1 MGEGSVVA
9 GLRRGD
15 VEASG
20 RMLQEPY
27 GTYVSAR
34 QSSTERGIGGGDA
47 PDIAEFSFS
56 LDPSV
61 IYG

>member
-1 MGEGSVVA
+1 
-9 GLRRGD
+9 
-15 VEASG
+15 
-20 RMLQEPY
+20 MLQEPY